1 MAVRLAEGVYWVG
14 AVDWNARDFH
24 SYTTHRGTSYN
35 AYLVLSDKK
44 VLIDTVKEPFF
55 DDMLQRIKEV
65 IDPAELDYIVLNHME
80 WDHSSAFPRLKA
92 MAPKAQVIVSRRFG
106 EESFQ
111 RVFHGDWEVMAVG
124 EGDKLNLGQRTLT
137 FVPIPMLHRPDSMVT
152 YLPEEGILFSSDAF
166 GQHLAS
172 TGRFDD
178 EVDQAVLMEEATKY
192 YANIL
197 MSLGKLIPPAVEKL
211 GKLDLKMLATAH
223 GVIWRKDPGKIVQ
236 AYLRWAKGETNNRA
250 LVIYDTM
257 WGNTDK
263 MARAILDGLFS
274 EEVEAKLFRLSL
286 TDRSDVITD
295 VLEAKA
301 LVMGSST
308 LNNELFPT
316 VAAFLCYLKG
326 LKPRNKIG
334 FAFGS
339 YGWAG
344 GAVKKIET
352 ELQQAG
358 VELVAEGLSVKFAPS
373 YEELDKCRLAG
384 ASLAKRIRGVSQ

>member
-1 MAVRLAEGVYWVG
+1 MAVA
-14 AVDWNARDFH
+14 
-24 SYTTHRGTSYN
+24 
-35 AYLVLSDKK
+35 
-44 VLIDTVKEPFF
+44 
-55 DDMLQRIKEV
+55 
-65 IDPAELDYIVLNHME
+65 
-80 WDHSSAFPRLKA
+80 
-92 MAPKAQVIVSRRFG
+92 
-106 EESFQ
+106 
-111 RVFHGDWEVMAVG
+111 
-124 EGDKLNLGQRTLT
+124 EGDKLNLGQRTLA
-137 FVPIPMLHRPDSMVT
+137 FVPIPMLHWPDSMVT
-152 YLPEEGILFSSDAF
+152 YLPEEGLLFSSDAF

-197 MSLGKLIPPAVEKL
+197 MPLGNLIPPAVEKL
-211 GKLDLKMLATAH
+211 AKLELKMLATAH
-223 GVIWRKDPGKIVQ
+223 GVIWKKDPGKIVQ
-236 AYLRWAKGETNNRA
+236 AYLRWAGGETDNKA

-274 EEVEAKLFRLSL
+274 GGVEAKLFRLSF
-286 TDRSDVITD
+286 TDRSDIITD

-301 LVMGSST
+301 LVIGSST
-308 LNNELFPT
+308 LNKELFPT

-344 GAVKKIET
+344 GAVKKIEA

-358 VELVAEGLSVKFAPS
+358 VELIGEGLSVKFTPS
-373 YEELDKCRLAG
+373 YEELEKCRLAG
-384 ASLAKRIRGVSQ
+384 ESLAKRIRVIGQ